1 MNSSP
6 VKDFSQMNP
15 AEQETVRQFCYEVA
29 LILRRITGRVV
40 DEKPADLAVELDENL
55 PEMT

>member
-1 MNSSP
+1 MLPVNS
-6 VKDFSQMNP
+6 KTDMTISQLNP

-40 DEKPADLAVELDENL
+40 EEKPVDLATELDDE
-55 PEMT
+55 

>member
-1 MNSSP
+1 MLPVNS
-6 VKDFSQMNP
+6 KTDMTISQLNP

-40 DEKPADLAVELDENL
+40 EEKPADLATELEDE
-55 PEMT
+55 

>member
-1 MNSSP
+1 MLPVNS
-6 VKDFSQMNP
+6 KTDMTISQLNP

-40 DEKPADLAVELDENL
+40 EEKPQDLAMELEDE
-55 PEMT
+55 

>member
-1 MNSSP
+1 MLPVNS
-6 VKDFSQMNP
+6 KTDMTISQLNP

-40 DEKPADLAVELDENL
+40 EEKPADLATELDDE
-55 PEMT
+55 

>member
-1 MNSSP
+1 MFTTSSNP
-6 VKDFSQMNP
+6 VTDIGQMSP

-40 DEKPADLAVELDENL
+40 QEKPPDLATELDE
-55 PEMT
+55 E

>member
-1 MNSSP
+1 MLPVNS
-6 VKDFSQMNP
+6 KTDMTISQLNP

-40 DEKPADLAVELDENL
+40 EDKPQDLATELEDE
-55 PEMT
+55 